1 MTLTVTRRAA
11 EAIEQR
17 AREADVA
24 GWLLRVAVVAGG
36 CNGLSY
42 DLYFIPEPSPE
53 DSVVEAGAVRVAV
66 DRRSAELLDGTVID
80 LPRGGAQSFRFENPR
95 ARKAC
100 SCGASFEV

>member
-1 MTLTVTRRAA
+1 MGLTLTDRAA
-11 EAIEQR
+11 QAVLQR
-17 AREADVA
+17 QRDSDVQ

-42 DLYFIPEPSPE
+42 ELYFVPQAGPS
-53 DSVVEAGAVRVAV
+53 DSVSQSAGIRVAV
-66 DRRSAELLDGTVID
+66 DEASAPLLDGTVID
-80 LPRGGAQSFRFENPR
+80 LDGKRAFRFDNPR